1 MLTYAGEY
9 LMKLKAYE
17 NMLDHAI
24 LIPAPPTREH
34 SAETSYHT
42 VPHVD
47 SMSRRML
54 TYADVC

>member
-24 LIPAPPTREH
+24 LIPAPPTRED

-47 SMSRRML
+47 SMS
-54 TYADVC
+54 